1 MGMNPRA
8 LTFLGSR
15 SLYIAIIVSFFEVA
29 AIDTSSYVKLKLV
42 LYFIQFSFELK
53 EGPLIKEALPN
64 KSNNQYQAST
74 KVMAEYQKK

>member
-15 SLYIAIIVSFFEVA
+15 SLYIAIIGSFLEVA

-42 LYFIQFSFELK
+42 LYFIKFSFELK
-53 EGPLIKEALPN
+53 EGPLIKEALPT
-64 KSNNQYQAST
+64 NNQYQAST